1 MKTFTNKAFDP
12 QTKRFLVSES
22 YNSFANG
29 VQYFLERVGDLN
41 SEGRVREVVW
51 IVKESEST
59 KKVVLGVEDKS
70 NITAST
76 RVTEQ
81 ILSNNQNIFSQLWV
95 KSGNSNP
102 IE

>member
-1 MKTFTNKAFDP
+1 MKSFTNAVFDP
-12 QTKRFLVSES
+12 RTKSFLVSAS
-22 YNSFANG
+22 NNSFANG
-29 VQYFLERVGDLN
+29 VQYFLEKVGDLN
-41 SEGRVREVVW
+41 SEGRVREVFL

-95 KSGNSNP
+95 KSGNLNP

>member
-1 MKTFTNKAFDP
+1 M
-12 QTKRFLVSES
+12 VSAS
-22 YNSFANG
+22 FNTFANG
-29 VQYFLERVGDLN
+29 VQYFLEKIFDLN
-41 SEGRVREVVW
+41 TDGRIREVVL

-59 KKVVLGVEDKS
+59 EKVVLSVEDKS

-95 KSGNSNP
+95 KSGNRNP